1 MKHELDSAFHPADIA
16 FETLKLAPHAWVPN
30 NSRLPVLIYRR
41 AVDPSTKDLGKTFE
55 TLLAGNEWLP
65 QWRDSI
71 FDYHH
76 FHSTAH
82 EALAVI
88 SGKADVII
96 GGPGGEVVSIAAGDV
111 VLLPAGTGHCLQS
124 TEGRFQVVGA
134 YPEGQQW
141 DIRRDALLKE
151 EIAAMEALP
160 FPRSDPVAGRK
171 GPLLQEWT

>member
-1 MKHELDSAFHPADIA
+1 M
-16 FETLKLAPHAWVPN
+16 
-30 NSRLPVLIYRR
+30 
-41 AVDPSTKDLGKTFE
+41 
-55 TLLAGNEWLP
+55 
-65 QWRDSI
+65 
-71 FDYHH
+71 
-76 FHSTAH
+76 
-82 EALAVI
+82 I
-88 SGKADVII
+88 SGKAEVSV
-96 GGPGGEVVSIAAGDV
+96 GGPGGEVVSVAAGDV
-111 VLLPAGTGHCLQS
+111 MLLPAGTGHCLQS